1 MAFRP
6 MPLKNDH
13 WMAEKEATM
22 KRKILALGLLAISL
36 AAPGIHAQKPPATPA
51 KPAANA
57 VDPASI
63 QALKDMGAH
72 LQTLKRFRVSTELTG
87 EIVLQDG
94 QKLQH
99 TAKADMDV
107 ARPQKLRVVMSSARS
122 KRELIYRSEERR

>member
-1 MAFRP
+1 
-6 MPLKNDH
+6 
-13 WMAEKEATM
+13 MAEREVIM
-22 KRKILALGLLAISL
+22 ERKVLVLSLLAISF
-36 AAPGIHAQKPPATPA
+36 AAPGIYAQKPPAAPA

-122 KRELIYRSEERR
+122 KRELIYDGKTVTLYTPAQ

>member
-6 MPLKNDH
+6 MSLENCR

-22 KRKILALGLLAISL
+22 ERKILVLSLLAVSL
-36 AAPGIHAQKPPATPA
+36 TAPGIHAQKPPAAPA

-87 EIVLQDG
+87 EVVLQDG

-99 TAKADMDV
+99 AARADMTV
-107 ARPQKLRVVMSSARS
+107 ARPQKLRVLMSSARS
-122 KRELIYRSEERR
+122 RRELIFDGKTVT